1 MKRLPSPGQH
11 NLLYFLA
18 GALVLSLLSTV
29 QKVIIA
35 APVTVD
41 GFLVPVIYGGV
52 TGSLLGVWA
61 ERLKTQN
68 RRLQELIVAR
78 QWMLRDLHHRIQN
91 NLQVVSSV
99 LDLELAGCND
109 CAGGGAAGS
118 ASRLRIDLL
127 AGIHQVLYELNAQY
141 EVDLRDLLERH
152 LRAVYGRFCGGVVDG
167 MTPSASRDRLKGDV
181 DGTGASDSGRIKTP
195 DTLAAAPLEV
205 PLDTAVVVTMI
216 VNEMIAECE
225 GYWNCELESSLS
237 VACSGDRGRCEV
249 RVHLP
254 AAVVNRVPDYDADS
268 DRILFR
274 DTLVRALADQIGA
287 EATITW
293 QPELSGTISFA
304 PDEQR
309 RYEKAAV
316 GAPVGGPAATGGAD
330 HPTARGMI
338 PRRRSAAH
346 HGEAAR

>member
-52 TGSLLGVWA
+52 TGSLIGVWA

-167 MTPSASRDRLKGDV
+167 AVAP
-181 DGTGASDSGRIKTP
+181 DSGGIKTP
-195 DTLAAAPLEV
+195 DTPAAPPLEV

-309 RYEKAAV
+309 RYEKTAV

-346 HGEAAR
+346 HGEGAR